1 MLYLQTFGRLAVTA
15 EGQPLAGAASQPRRL
30 ALLAMLACAGERGL
44 TREKLL
50 AFFWPDADEER
61 GRRGLS
67 QAVYALRQDLG
78 NEEVIV
84 GSKDLRINS
93 DVLRSDVAEFGAAGS
108 GGQWERAAALYAGPF
123 LDGFHLPSAPEFERW
138 AEEQRA
144 GFAREYTE
152 ALERLA
158 RAATGRGEHL
168 ASVGWWRKLAGQ
180 DPLNARV
187 ATGLMQALVAAGDRN
202 GALQHARIYEA
213 LVEQELNLPPD
224 RDVVALAERI
234 RTEPAPPAAQPPPTP
249 APLRPATEPAAAQ
262 PVAAQPVAA
271 TEPAAA
277 PRAAAAPLSGA
288 EPGVRSTLPASLRE
302 AAGRFLQYHPSGRV
316 KTTAE
321 WLAVLAGQRGARQLP
336 WWRRRSTWVVGAGAV
351 ALVGTVAML
360 LVGRRGATLVPG
372 ATQRVAFD
380 GALELDPAI
389 SPDGR
394 VVAYASD
401 QSGDMRLYVRQGAG
415 GRAVPITQS
424 VPGYHRWPRWS
435 PDGSRIAFHAERSIY
450 VVPALGGTPQ
460 ILVRAPPGGWVAQ
473 HAWSPDGREL
483 AYVQNDTM
491 FATDVASGARRM
503 ITDTAGFSPAWSPDG
518 RWIAFASGNAAFT
531 FGGTVYGSPLNL
543 GNVAPSSIWV
553 VAAKGGAPVRVTDDA
568 ALNVSPAWLPDD
580 GGILFVS
587 DRNGSRDI
595 YRAAFDPSGK
605 PTSVEQLTTGLDA
618 QTITVAADGRRIA
631 YSVFRYSANVWS
643 VEAVGDRPVSV
654 GEARPVTSGG
664 QIIEGLA
671 LAPNGDWLAY
681 DTDLNGNQDIYKV
694 PLEEGADAIQLTS
707 DPRNDFVSSW
717 APNGNEIAFYSFRR
731 GTRRVQ
737 VMAADGG
744 PSAEVAEAP
753 SNQRSPDWSP
763 DGRMLAFSAGEP
775 GEHQIYLTARSGSSG
790 WAVPKQL
797 SSRPGGRAGSPR
809 WSPDGSVIA
818 FKDDEG
824 IWLVAPDGGEPRP
837 LLRYA
842 RPEDPR
848 AEVLQWSRDGRTV
861 YYKAFDPTGRSVIAA
876 VPAAGGTPRD
886 VVRFDDPLRQSTRPE
901 FATDGRRF
909 FFTIGT
915 RISDVWEMT
924 LDRR

>member
-15 EGQPLAGAASQPRRL
+15 DGQPLAGAASQPRRL

-84 GSKDLRINS
+84 GSKDLRINGE
-93 DVLRSDVAEFGAAGS
+93 VLRSDVAEFGSAGT
-108 GGQWERAAALYAGPF
+108 GGQWERAAGLYAGPF

-144 GFAREYTE
+144 SFAREYTQ

-158 RAATGRGEHL
+158 RGATGRGDHL
-168 ASVGWWRKLAGQ
+168 ASVGWWRKLAAQ

-187 ATGLMQALVAAGDRN
+187 ATGLMEALVAAGDRN

-224 RDVVALAERI
+224 REVVALADRI
-234 RTEPAPPAAQPPPTP
+234 RTAPPVPAGQPPRAPHRSPESAPPADASPVPSP
-249 APLRPATEPAAAQ
+249 
-262 PVAAQPVAA
+262 PVAAAEA
-271 TEPAAA
+271 PAAPA
-277 PRAAAAPLSGA
+277 P
-288 EPGVRSTLPASLRE
+288 EPPPEPNVRSTLPVSLRE
-302 AAGRFLQYHPSGRV
+302 AASRFLQYHPSGKV

-321 WLAVLAGQRGARQLP
+321 WLAVLAGQRGRRALP
-336 WWRRRSTWVVGAGAV
+336 WWRRPATWISAAGAV
-351 ALVGTVAML
+351 AVAVAIAAAVAL
-360 LVGRRGATLVPG
+360 LLARPGDTLVPG
-372 ATQRVAFD
+372 TTQRVAFD
-380 GALELDPAI
+380 GSLELDPAI

-401 QSGDMRLYVRQGAG
+401 MSGDMRLYVRQGAG
-415 GRAVPITQS
+415 GRAVPITPS
-424 VPGYHRWPRWS
+424 VPGYHRWPRWA

-460 ILVRAPPGGWVAQ
+460 ILVRAPTDGWVA
-473 HAWSPDGREL
+473 HPAWSPDGREL
-483 AYVQNDTM
+483 VYVQNDTM
-491 FATDVASGARRM
+491 FATELASGVRRM

-518 RWIAFASGNAAFT
+518 RWIAFASGNAAFV
-531 FGGTVYGSPLNL
+531 FGGTAYGSPLNL
-543 GNVAPSSIWV
+543 GNVAPSSIWLV
-553 VAAKGGAPVRVTDDA
+553 SAKGGTPVRITDDA

-580 GGILFVS
+580 GGLLFVS

-595 YRAAFDPSGK
+595 YRAGVDPAGK
-605 PTSVEQLTTGLDA
+605 PTGIEQLTTGLDA
-618 QTITVAADGRRIA
+618 QTITVSRDGRRIA
-631 YSVFRYSANVWS
+631 YSVFHYNANVWS
-643 VEAVGDRPVSV
+643 AEAASDRPVSV
-654 GEARPVTSGG
+654 VDAQPLTSGG
-664 QIIEGLA
+664 QVIEGLA
-671 LAPNGDWLAY
+671 LAPTGDWLAY
-681 DTDLNGNQDIYKV
+681 DTDLNGNQDIYKL
-694 PLEEGADAIQLTS
+694 PLGGTGDPIQLTS

-717 APNGNEIAFYSFRR
+717 SPNGKEIAFYSFRR

-744 PSAEVAEAP
+744 PSSEVAESP

-763 DGRMLAFSAGEP
+763 DGRMLAFGAGEP
-775 GEHQIYLTARSGSSG
+775 GAQQIYVAARSGDTA
-790 WAVPKQL
+790 WTPPKQL
-797 SSRPGGRAGSPR
+797 TSRPGGRAGSPR
-809 WSPDGSVIA
+809 WSPDGSLIA

-824 IWLVAPDGGEPRP
+824 IWLVGSGGGEPRP

-842 RPEDPR
+842 APEDPR

-861 YYKAFDPTGRSVIAA
+861 YYKAFDLTGRSVIGA
-876 VPAAGGTPRD
+876 VATAGGTRRD

-909 FFTIGT
+909 FFTMGT
-915 RISDVWEMT
+915 RDSDVWEMT